1 MEPPQGHSHD
11 AGGLLSLGAEENG
24 EEQLGPFLDR
34 MSALVISRKRT
45 FPGRGEWM
53 DSVPQPPPPPC
64 CGKPVVTTVAV
75 EEEEK
80 KEGVQSE
87 PENLEGG
94 GAYSGDEEHQ
104 LQQEE
109 GTPEDEGN
117 GSVLSADLQ
126 QLQEHTRF
134 TPGQLQ
140 ELESIFQRNQYPNGP
155 VRKEIAR
162 QMGVTEAR
170 VQVWFKNRRARWRR
184 RHRAPRFRNVPF
196 MCPGHPVTIIS
207 SGPYNTM
214 FILKPDGTWVRLEPL
229 PLWSP
234 LFPLPPMMP
243 LPPIMPVPPLMYL
256 PPLIRLPHLIHLP
269 PLTPFP
275 HLFLPPL
282 PLFLPPLP
290 PFGLASFN
298 LVSIVIAN
306 NSFVLPIY

>member
-11 AGGLLSLGAEENG
+11 AGGLLSLGAKENG
-24 EEQLGPFLDR
+24 EEQLGPFLNG

-45 FPGRGEWM
+45 FPGRGEWT
-53 DSVPQPPPPPC
+53 DS
-64 CGKPVVTTVAV
+64 
-75 EEEEK
+75 EEEEEEREEE
-80 KEGVQSE
+80 EGEEGHVGASAQG
-87 PENLEGG
+87 PIDDRNLEGG

-109 GTPEDEGN
+109 GTPEDEGD
-117 GSVLSADLQ
+117 GSVLPADLQ
-126 QLQEHTRF
+126 QPQEHTRF

-184 RHRAPRFRNVPF
+184 RHRAPRFRNMPF

-207 SGPYNTM
+207 SGPYNTI
-214 FILKPDGTWVRLEPL
+214 FILKPDGTWVCLEPL
-229 PLWSP
+229 PLWSSLFP
-234 LFPLPPMMP
+234 LPPIMPLPPMMP
-243 LPPIMPVPPLMYL
+243 VPPPMYL
-256 PPLIRLPHLIHLP
+256 PPLTRLLHLIHLP

-298 LVSIVIAN
+298 VVSIVIAN
-306 NSFVLPIY
+306 NSFVVPIY